1 MEREFVNALDEHE
14 FPGVGRERE
23 RERERAERE
32 SRERASLFLWDYT
45 SLGLGWTKG
54 FFKMTKQFPQLLQVL
69 DASTPS
75 S

>member
-1 MEREFVNALDEHE
+1 MERELVNAQDEHE

-23 RERERAERE
+23 
-32 SRERASLFLWDYT
+32 RERASLFLWDYT